1 MRACACGHPMVVR
14 MLLRANASL
23 EHKSDKGHSPIAC
36 ATEHH
41 ACSRE
46 VRDYLTPIKDSAIN
60 TEFEARKTIKAIN
73 T

>member
-1 MRACACGHPMVVR
+1 MVVR

-46 VRDYLTPIKDSAIN
+46 VRDYLT
-60 TEFEARKTIKAIN
+60 
-73 T
+73 